1 MAVLSFLHT
10 TKLLINRLLK
20 FQVAVGL
27 FVEVKRRI
35 SKCIDLHETKRRVQ
49 DFDVLNEVQRS
60 CLI

>member
-1 MAVLSFLHT
+1 MAALSFLHT
-10 TKLLINRLLK
+10 TELLINHPLK
-20 FQVAVGL
+20 FQVAVDFFL
-27 FVEVKRRI
+27 EVKRRL